1 MLKLRK
7 KLLSASLAAVVAVSA
22 SAVPVWSEA
31 EPVAAASSEDTA
43 AAEGVIAEE
52 GNFVTEEQAF
62 STMELACQNSKAA
75 LYVDKDNIVKTMEG
89 SGLRLRQSGQLRKK
103 AAVTKHLKVI
113 CSPPPFIL

>member
-52 GNFVTEEQAF
+52 GNFVT
-62 STMELACQNSKAA
+62 
-75 LYVDKDNIVKTMEG
+75 
-89 SGLRLRQSGQLRKK
+89 
-103 AAVTKHLKVI
+103 
-113 CSPPPFIL
+113 